1 MKNFAKIT
9 LVFAL
14 FAFIFMA
21 KPAKAF
27 YLEVPQVLKNLLLS
41 LKSTKTFAQ
50 ESTMMQPGTYQQPV
64 YQTQPMPT
72 DGTYQQQPMPTQPYP
87 GQTYPQQPPY
97 PDSGSG
103 SYPTG
108 GQTCKIDGVERPGPC
123 EQYSNQGPMSDGGG
137 QGQYMGQQGPNPEEQ
152 KKNEARQLQEMKRN
166 TKQMERPI
174 KEFERMIQNAEK
186 KGAIISEEVKQNLAK
201 MKAILDG
208 AKNATTME
216 EMQNVEMSEMGDLMQ
231 SMEDFRRD
239 VVEKQQ
245 RIEGMKRG
253 MKGMEQGLKMFKN
266 QVTRLAKSKV
276 TVPADVLENIA
287 KLEAIIAQVKTAK
300 TSEEIDAID
309 FESMQDL
316 MQNMDE
322 SRQKME
328 QLARWPQTLKDI
340 NRQLTQLQREQKRA
354 KSIADRLVK
363 KGLDVQDLYD
373 SFVEAINKLKSVR
386 DSAIEKMSAGDGE
399 GAFDLIESDFFG
411 QMEDVW
417 QHHKV
422 LMMMSNM
429 GQFNAEFKR
438 EMAQAQLM
446 INRLKRQKKDTS
458 ELEAI
463 LQQAKEKGQEI
474 QAMIKSKDLDEETIK
489 DAFEEMENIGQEFDS
504 KMAELTGQ
512 EEVMPWEKGP
522 QQFRR
527 VEMNKDVQQFIPQ
540 KPAMEQ
546 VAPQAELE
554 MSQPTVMPVPVSP
567 SGF

>member
-1 MKNFAKIT
+1 MLKNLAKIT

-27 YLEVPQVLKNLLLS
+27 YIEMPQVLKNLLLS
-41 LKSTKTFAQ
+41 LKNNKTIAQ
-50 ESTMMQPGTYQQPV
+50 EQPIMVQPTV
-64 YQTQPMPT
+64 TQAYPELM
-72 DGTYQQQPMPTQPYP
+72 P
-87 GQTYPQQPPY
+87 GQTYPQPMPY

-108 GQTCKIDGVERPGPC
+108 PTCKIDGVERPGPC
-123 EQYSNQGPMSDGGG
+123 EQYSNQGPMSGG
-137 QGQYMGQQGPNPEEQ
+137 QGQYQDQGSMQGQGQSYGPNPEEQ
-152 KKNEARQLQEMKRN
+152 KRNEQRQMQDMKRGV
-166 TKQMERPI
+166 KQTERMV
-174 KEFERMIQNAEK
+174 KEFEKMIQKVEK
-186 KGAIISEEVKQNLAK
+186 TGVVVSSEVKQDLEK
-201 MKAILDG
+201 IKAILV
-208 AKNATTME
+208 AVSKATSME
-216 EMQNVEMSEMGDLMQ
+216 EIQDTGMQEMGDLMQ

-245 RIEGMKRG
+245 RIDGMRRG
-253 MKGMEQGLKMFKN
+253 MKGMEQGLKMFKS

-276 TVPADVLENIA
+276 AVPADVTENIA

-309 FESMQDL
+309 FESMQGL
-316 MQNMDE
+316 MQDMDE
-322 SRQKME
+322 SRQKLE
-328 QLARWPQTLKDI
+328 QLARWPQTLKDV
-340 NRQLTQLQREQKRA
+340 NRQLTQLQRELKRA

-363 KGLDVQDLYD
+363 KGMDVQDLYN
-373 SFVEAINKLKSVR
+373 SFADAVNKLKSVR
-386 DSAIEKMSAGDGE
+386 DSAVEKMAAGDGE
-399 GAFDLIESDFFG
+399 GAFDLIENEFFG

-417 QHHKV
+417 QHFRV
-422 LMMMSNM
+422 LNMMANM

-474 QAMIKSKDLDEETIK
+474 QNMIKSKDFDEDTIR
-489 DAFEEMENIGQEFDS
+489 DAFEEMENVGQEFDS
-504 KMAELTGQ
+504 AVAALTGQ

-522 QQFRR
+522 QQFKR

-540 KPAMEQ
+540 RPSVEQMPAPMQ
-546 VAPQAELE
+546 APQAELE
-554 MSQPTVMPVPVSP
+554 VSQPAPMPI
-567 SGF
+567 